1 MMVRSYGDMAQFLF
15 LRNRSVDLNDTRD
28 TLTKEVSTGIA
39 SNLPEKLGGDL
50 GFVTDL
56 ERSIA
61 KMDSYNVAA
70 QETALFAS
78 TSQMYIGR
86 INDNAQSLGTDILAL
101 TQAPNETTIQSLADQ
116 SRVYLNSAIS
126 NLNGQM
132 SGRSLFSGTD
142 TAAVPLE
149 SANTLMSALQAEV
162 SGLTDPNDIV
172 TAVEDWFSDPA
183 GFDTVMYNGS
193 NSNVAPVRIGS
204 AEEVSIA
211 LRADD
216 DRFKDALMG
225 FALGAMA
232 GDGTLGL
239 PTDEA
244 GDLLKQ
250 AGVRIVSAQTSLTE
264 VQADLGFIEHRIE
277 ETQTRNA
284 AALTS
289 MTVTLNDLTLANM
302 EESSTRLKEVEF
314 QLEALYKITV
324 RSSELNLLNYM

>member
-1 MMVRSYGDMAQFLF
+1 MMVRSYGDMAQYLF
-15 LRNRSVDLNDTRD
+15 LRNRSVDLNDTLD
-28 TLTKEVSTGIA
+28 TLTQEVGTGIA

-61 KMDSYNVAA
+61 KMDSYQVAA

-78 TSQMYIGR
+78 TSQTYIGR

-101 TQAPNETTIQSLADQ
+101 TAGTNDTTTQSLADQ
-116 SRVYLNSAIS
+116 ARVYLDSTIS
-126 NLNGQM
+126 NLNGQL
-132 SGRSLFSGTD
+132 SGRSLFAGTD

-149 SANTLMSALQAEV
+149 SANTLMSALNAEV
-162 SGLTDPNDIV
+162 AGLTDPNDIV

-183 GFDTVMYNGS
+183 GFDVVMYNGS

-216 DRFKDALMG
+216 DRFKDAIMG
-225 FALGAMA
+225 FALGALA
-232 GDGTLGL
+232 GDATLGL
-239 PTDEA
+239 TPSES
-244 GDLLKQ
+244 GDLLDR

-302 EESSTRLKEVEF
+302 EESSTRLKEVQF
-314 QLEALYKITV
+314 QLEALYTITA
-324 RSSELNLLNYM
+324 RSSQLNLLNYM